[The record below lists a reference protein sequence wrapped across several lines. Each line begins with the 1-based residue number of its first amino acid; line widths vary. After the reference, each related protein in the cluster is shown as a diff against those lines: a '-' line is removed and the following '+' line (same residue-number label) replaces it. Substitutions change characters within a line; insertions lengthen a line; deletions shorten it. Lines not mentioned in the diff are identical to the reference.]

1 MEEEEEKKNSVLK
14 IIIDSWTFTFRNTVL
29 FLIELD
35 NHTAPGSLLRLL
47 ILSLLDESGK
57 SQRDAFTT
65 GIAQGVAPGLIS
77 RTKSQ
82 IGRFNLPHKTWYEPD
97 VWLVLGYRRVRV
109 KRFWFV
115 DDVLDQFGVKFFQD
129 GFREAGADVA
139 DCFVHLFRGIVA
151 SQEECAVD
159 GGTFSFAE
167 VGT

>member
-1 MEEEEEKKNSVLK
+1 MGHKGGKSVFK
-14 IIIDSWTFTFRNTVL
+14 IIIDSWTFTLRHTVL

-35 NHTAPGSLLRLL
+35 NHAAPGSLLGLL
-47 ILSLLDESGK
+47 ILSLLDESGEA
-57 SQRDAFTT
+57 QRDAFATR
-65 GIAQGVAPGLIS
+65 IAEGVAPGLIP

-82 IGRFNLPHKTWYEPD
+82 IGRFDLPHKARYEPD
-97 VWLVLGYRRVRV
+97 VWLVLGHRRVRV
-109 KRFWFV
+109 KWFGFV

-139 DCFVHLFRGIVA
+139 DCFVHLFGGVVA
-151 SQEECAVD
+151 GQEECAVD